1 MALLDYQ
8 RSYRGLLLG
17 EGTAYD
23 IIEEDGVESLTVRDG
38 DREFPRASG
47 SIPGKHYAES
57 KVIVLT
63 TEVVG
68 PLNDT
73 EELFDNFKKAFQLS
87 EDEEYPYV
95 FKNPGQDER
104 FIWARTIRRP
114 RVRTLAS
121 ELGVTQMQVALK
133 AADPRVYSTTRKN
146 VTVPLFQVGGGGFN
160 LPTELPLDMTE
171 PTKASAVAVNEGDAY
186 AYPLVRFQH
195 SAGSTATVNGVTLT
209 NVTNG
214 DVLTIATSIA
224 PGQTLVADMGA
235 AVRGTGDL
243 IVYIDN
249 ASHYNAWALPRSPFR
264 LTPGDNTLTLTVDG
278 TATTELVCVVSFRDT
293 YL

>member
-1 MALLDYQ
+1 
-8 RSYRGLLLG
+8 
-17 EGTAYD
+17 
-23 IIEEDGVESLTVRDG
+23 
-38 DREFPRASG
+38 
-47 SIPGKHYAES
+47 IPGKHYAES

-63 TEVVG
+63 TEVMG

-73 EELFDNFKKAFQLS
+73 EELFDNFKAAFQLS
-87 EDEEYPYV
+87 EDEEYPYI

-133 AADPRVYSTTRKN
+133 AADPRVYSTTRKD

-171 PTKASAVAVNEGDAY
+171 PTRARAVADTVTDADV
-186 AYPLVRFQH
+186 YPLMRLHH
-195 SAGSTATVNGVTLT
+195 SAGRTAAGDGVTLT
-209 NVTNG
+209 DVTSG

-224 PGQTLVADMGA
+224 PGQTLLSDMPA

-249 ASHYNAWALPRSPFR
+249 ASHYSAWA
-264 LTPGDNTLTLTVDG
+264 
-278 TATTELVCVVSFRDT
+278 
-293 YL
+293 

>member
-57 KVIVLT
+57 KIIVLT

-73 EELFDNFKKAFQLS
+73 EELFNDFKKAFQLS
-87 EDEEYPYV
+87 EDEEYPYI

-104 FIWARTIRRP
+104 FIRARPIRRP
-114 RVRTLAS
+114 RVRTLES

-133 AADPRVYSTTRKN
+133 ASDPRIYSSATKN
-146 VTVPLFQVGGGGFN
+146 VLVSKFDVGGGGFD
-160 LPTELPLDMTE
+160 LPVDLPIDMVA
-171 PTKASAVAVNEGDAY
+171 PTTTVAVARNDGDSY
-186 AYPLVRFQH
+186 AYPLVRFFHNSDSVAQ
-195 SAGSTATVNGVTLT
+195 VNGVTLQ
-209 NVTNG
+209 NLTNG
-214 DVLTIATSIA
+214 DVLTIETTIA
-224 PGQTLVADMGA
+224 PGQQLYADMDA
-235 AVRGTGDL
+235 YIRATGGL
-243 IVYIDN
+243 IIYSDN
-249 ASHYNAWALPRSPFR
+249 SSYYSFWKLPRSPFR
-264 LTPGDNTLTLTVDG
+264 LSPGDNLLALHIDG
-278 TATTELVCVVSFRDT
+278 TATNELVCVVTFRDT